1 MIKESVTCF
10 MLFLLLLLYDK
21 FEMLSVMLGAVGPSV
36 FFVSKIMLPCI
47 LQIAHVG
54 TLWLICKG
62 SGWTLS
68 SLQCPL
74 ETRSWFGANEM
85 C

>member
-21 FEMLSVMLGAVGPSV
+21 FEMLSVMLGAVRPSV
-36 FFVSKIMLPCI
+36 FFVSKIMFPCI

-54 TLWLICKG
+54 TL
-62 SGWTLS
+62 
-68 SLQCPL
+68 
-74 ETRSWFGANEM
+74 
-85 C
+85 